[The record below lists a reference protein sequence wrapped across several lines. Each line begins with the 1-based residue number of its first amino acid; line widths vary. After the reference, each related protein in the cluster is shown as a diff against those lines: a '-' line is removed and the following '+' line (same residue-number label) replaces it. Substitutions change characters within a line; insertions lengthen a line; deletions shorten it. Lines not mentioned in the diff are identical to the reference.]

1 MLVVSS
7 LNCRASTPRQRT
19 AASSS
24 DGVYEVARLPPVPSL
39 PFPLLTDL
47 ALSSCYFGNWRSPR
61 HFGCRLG
68 TLPFPLS
75 GTKLETSVSRA
86 PPHRRADW
94 GHFHRGL
101 GGKAGRS
108 AALPLRRRGEFVHC
122 TLQNLQFL
130 GRKLMSELKGRE
142 QFSLR
147 YSRPSV
153 LKW

>member
-1 MLVVSS
+1 MLVVNS
-7 LNCRASTPRQRT
+7 LHCRASTPRQRT

-24 DGVYEVARLPPVPSL
+24 NGVYEVARLPPFPSL

-86 PPHRRADW
+86 PHRRAAPTGGISTVVSVARRDC
-94 GHFHRGL
+94 GTFRCIAITTTRGVLALHF
-101 GGKAGRS
+101 AE
-108 AALPLRRRGEFVHC
+108 PPVF
-122 TLQNLQFL
+122 
-130 GRKLMSELKGRE
+130 RE
-142 QFSLR
+142 E
-147 YSRPSV
+147 V
-153 LKW
+153 NVGVKWA